1 MGFIKHFTNIIQ
13 GMDEVIPNDGD
24 ETILVITKDDIN
36 DLPTWVVILIIIGM
50 SNLE

>member
-1 MGFIKHFTNIIQ
+1 
-13 GMDEVIPNDGD
+13 MDEVTSNDGD

-50 SNLE
+50 SNFE